1 MRASFSKHPP
11 APQKPM
17 QHKGRGGRRPGTAA
31 GGRGGAPASVKAG
44 VPSPIS
50 SPESA
55 LTWGQP
61 GATGTLVLVVV
72 VLMQCRPILESL
84 QTTPFSRSCLSSSIL
99 SGRHSW
105 SLRSERHC
113 QYFSGAGR
121 SEWKV
126 KAPDPLGWGY
136 LVAESEVPLG
146 TQSPRQS
153 LLSPAGEAL
162 SR

>member
-11 APQKPM
+11 APQKPSM
-17 QHKGRGGRRPGTAA
+17 RRVAADGGQGPRGA
-31 GGRGGAPASVKAG
+31 GGTGLSQSWGAVPHQLPGKRTDLGPA
-44 VPSPIS
+44 
-50 SPESA
+50 
-55 LTWGQP
+55 

-72 VLMQCRPILESL
+72 ILMQCRPILESL
-84 QTTPFSRSCLSSSIL
+84 QTTPFSRSCPSSSIL

-105 SLRSERHC
+105 SLRSERRC